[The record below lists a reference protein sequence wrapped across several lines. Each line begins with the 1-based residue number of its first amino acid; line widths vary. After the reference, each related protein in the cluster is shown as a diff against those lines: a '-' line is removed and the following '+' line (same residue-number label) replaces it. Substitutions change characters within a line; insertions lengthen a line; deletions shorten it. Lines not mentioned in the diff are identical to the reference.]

1 MRRLL
6 IGSLVAALLIV
17 AAGCGDGDGGGS
29 SSSAEFCKDF
39 KSLNN
44 EFKDLDNNDQKA
56 VANAFKRLDE
66 LNPPEEISAEYHK
79 IVGTARDAMEALQ
92 KIDPN
97 DAEAVAKAQEKFAS
111 SQDEIEKASDK
122 VDKFLKD
129 ECKIDTSSLG
139 G

>member
-17 AAGCGDGDGGGS
+17 VAGCGDGDGGGS

-66 LNPPEEISAEYHK
+66 LNPPQEISAEYHK